1 MSSLDDLTYSDLS
14 AAGWDAMDRRDFDDA
29 FPIFMALRTSGD
41 THVFNALGWMLE
53 NGEGCEKNLCDAV
66 EMFRMSAE
74 QGSQYGAIGLGD
86 LLVDSGD
93 FAGARLAFEQGV
105 SQGHVQSMAR
115 LGRLLA
121 NEGNSAEAK
130 QRGLKLLNTA
140 ASKGQVIARRTLLG
154 LELAA
159 TRSTINKASI
169 WFQIFWLGLSNFP
182 ALLRDPDS
190 ERWR

>member
-1 MSSLDDLTYSDLS
+1 MSSLDEVNYSDLS
-14 AAGWDAMDRRDFDDA
+14 AAGWDAMDRRDFRDA

-53 NGEGCEKNLCDAV
+53 NGEGCEKSLYDAV
-66 EMFRMSAE
+66 EMFRMSAA
-74 QGSQYGAIGLGD
+74 QGSRYGAIGLGD
-86 LLVDSGD
+86 LLVISGD

-115 LGRLLA
+115 LGRLLT

-130 QRGLKLLNTA
+130 QRGLKLLNMA
-140 ASKGQVIARRTLLG
+140 AAKGQIMAKRTLLG
-154 LELAA
+154 LELSV
-159 TRSTINKASI
+159 TKSIINKATI
-169 WFQIFWLGLSNFP
+169 WCQIFWLGLSNFP
-182 ALLRDPDS
+182 ALLRDPDF